1 MGSWYYGIIY
11 FREGSLNV
19 NSESFV
25 NGLIMG
31 ITLKES
37 EKMSDIKTKT
47 TYLFITSYVSGTIVR
62 KVTIIIPVESS
73 LIFKVYLVKERN

>member
-1 MGSWYYGIIY
+1 
-11 FREGSLNV
+11 
-19 NSESFV
+19 
-25 NGLIMG
+25 MG

-62 KVTIIIPVESS
+62 KITIIIPVESS

>member
-1 MGSWYYGIIY
+1 MGSWYYAIIY
-11 FREGSLNV
+11 FREESLNV
-19 NSESFV
+19 NYESFV

-62 KVTIIIPVESS
+62 KITIIIPVESS
-73 LIFKVYLVKERN
+73 LIFKVYLVKEKN